1 MFSTFYFIWVILFI
15 SQIYFIKKY
24 FKKCDTCQIIH
35 RSDNF
40 LIINKQ
46 ADIKINSNNKN
57 EETVQTFLRNTCPEL
72 TNQKLFH
79 EFYFPHRLDYSTSG
93 ILCIPKTREVC
104 KIVSAAFSARTTK
117 KYYVALV
124 RGVLSSNFIDV
135 NISVGDDLREP
146 QIQKMCTSS
155 EKSFCKNPRSARTIV
170 MALEQGI
177 YNNYPATKILCRPIT
192 GRRHQIRVHCTF
204 LGHTIIGDYTYS
216 NRKDNKTPRMYLHAI
231 KLVLPNKLEDIN
243 VFTDDPFTHI
253 KGWKKLKLFQSLSS
267 GYIEID
273 RYSNSLNCL

>member
-170 MALEQGI
+170 MALEQG
-177 YNNYPATKILCRPIT
+177 
-192 GRRHQIRVHCTF
+192 
-204 LGHTIIGDYTYS
+204 HTIIGDYTYS